1 MRKISIIK
9 SVIITDLRRA
19 LMKNYSRQREAIKE
33 VLKTM
38 KTHPTA
44 SAVYERVKE
53 IYPRIS
59 LGTVYR
65 NLSQLRE
72 SGEILSLTVG
82 DGFDHFDGDVS
93 PHVHL
98 HCGECNRIID
108 LFIDGD
114 PMVEQARLAGFNAK
128 LGVHIVYGTCSDCK
142 NKKSNI

>member
-1 MRKISIIK
+1 M
-9 SVIITDLRRA
+9 
-19 LMKNYSRQREAIKE
+19 NYSRQREAIKE

-53 IYPRIS
+53 IYPKIS

-82 DGFDHFDGDVS
+82 DGFEHFDGDAS
-93 PHVHL
+93 SHIHL
-98 HCGECNRIID
+98 HCGECNKIFD
-108 LFIDGD
+108 LFIDAD
-114 PMVEQARLAGFNAK
+114 PMKDQAK
-128 LGVHIVYGTCSDCK
+128 LSGFDAKIGVYIVYGTCSDC
-142 NKKSNI
+142 NKRK